1 MKDPELVNQMTAKS
15 WRMWVLPAIL
25 LVGLILRVM
34 YLGERSDFP
43 DFHQPVGIAAYH
55 HYWAASMVS
64 GDWMVPEGLP
74 DPEISGHPYVVPP
87 GYPWLLAAAYQLANP
102 SPWTGRVVQL
112 FLGLINILL
121 VYRLA
126 SRISGEVVGWLAAG
140 AMALSW
146 HMVFFEQELVG
157 ATLVI
162 TLLLQAF
169 LVAGKLSE
177 EVTLGRLIRFGAW
190 LGLAALVRP
199 NLLLFVLVAA
209 VWLGWVIRAS
219 GKICIKPVAIFLLS
233 FVCVTL
239 PATLRNGLSSG
250 EWFWVSAD
258 CGVHLYLGNNPAA
271 NGITPVAEDVPVWSP
286 FLYPSL
292 VQALSQ
298 SEGRTLTYREASS
311 RYADRAT
318 AFWKEEP
325 GQAIALTLAKARYFW
340 AANEMGQDSMI
351 ALARHESRLLRNL
364 PFPYALSVAAF
375 LLGIVVWRRNPSG
388 AGMPGALAGGL
399 PRRLPV
405 LLLLFVVAYAV
416 SLLPFVSTSRLRLPV
431 MPVLFVFGAIAAA
444 EIDRLY
450 QRDGLPRAGLWLGA
464 LLVLWVGLSL
474 NVAPSA
480 IPPGQRLVEQ
490 GLTHARA
497 GDWVSAEQAFAEA
510 IKVQPQ
516 NAAAWYQL
524 GNVQLRQGR
533 FDEAARSFDQA
544 VALVPD
550 YAPAQ
555 LGQGKV
561 LAQKRQFDEAAD
573 LFTAVLEANPSLAEG
588 WLLLGAARQAQGR
601 LQESGW
607 SYQKAIHLAPEIPEA
622 HVGLGFVFLA
632 QKQWGEAEAAFM
644 RALEL
649 QPGMP
654 EATDG
659 LRRLN
664 TVRARAPR

>member
-1 MKDPELVNQMTAKS
+1 MQSVNDPELENQTTAKS

-25 LVGLILRVM
+25 LAGLILRVL

-64 GDWMVPEGLP
+64 GDWTVPEGLP
-74 DPEISGHPYVVPP
+74 DPEISRHPYVVPP

-102 SPWTGRVVQL
+102 SPWTSRVVQL

-146 HMVFFEQELVG
+146 HMIFFEQELVG
-157 ATLVI
+157 SVLVI

-177 EVTLGRLIRFGAW
+177 EVTLGRLIRFGVW

-199 NLLLFVLVAA
+199 NVLLFVPVAA
-209 VWLGWVIRAS
+209 VWLGWVIRTS
-219 GKICIKPVAIFLLS
+219 GKVFIKPVAIFLLS
-233 FVCVTL
+233 FVCATL

-250 EWFWVSAD
+250 EWFWVSSD

-271 NGITPVAEDVPVWSP
+271 NGITPLAEDVPVWSP
-286 FLYPSL
+286 FLYPGL
-292 VQALSQ
+292 VQALSH
-298 SEGRTLTYREASS
+298 SEGRPLTYREASS
-311 RYADRAT
+311 IYADRAT
-318 AFWKEEP
+318 AFWKEQP
-325 GQAIALTLAKARYFW
+325 GQALALTLAKARYFW

-375 LLGIVVWRRNPSG
+375 LLGVVVWRRNQS
-388 AGMPGALAGGL
+388 AAAGGL

-405 LLLLFVVAYAV
+405 LLLLFVVVYAL
-416 SLLPFVSTSRLRLPV
+416 SLLPFVSTSRLRMPV
-431 MPVLFVFGAIAAA
+431 LPVLFVFGAITAT

-450 QRDGLPRAGLWLGA
+450 QRDGLRRAGLWLGA

-474 NVAPSA
+474 NVAPVA

-497 GDWVSAEQAFAEA
+497 GEWVSAEQAFAKA
-510 IKVQPQ
+510 IEVQPQ

-524 GNVQLRQGR
+524 GNVQLRQGQ
-533 FDEAARSFDQA
+533 FDEAARSFGQA

-555 LGQGKV
+555 LGQGKI
-561 LAQKRQFDEAAD
+561 LAQQRQFDEAAG

-601 LQESGW
+601 LQESAW
-607 SYQKAIHLAPEIPEA
+607 SYQKTITIAPEIAEA

-632 QKQWGEAEAAFM
+632 QKQWGEAEASFM

-664 TVRARAPR
+664 ATRARAPR